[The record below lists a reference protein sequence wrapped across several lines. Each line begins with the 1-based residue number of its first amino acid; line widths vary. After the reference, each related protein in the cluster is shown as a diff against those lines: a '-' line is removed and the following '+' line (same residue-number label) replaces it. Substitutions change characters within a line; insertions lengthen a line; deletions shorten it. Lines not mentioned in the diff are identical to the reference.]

1 MHLALDSRA
10 SLYYNHWDGSDI
22 MIKSDAEQL
31 AAQLGAQYPLTV
43 SNFLAMPDGAAAL
56 QHLYGLNQS
65 WRRFFVQHAPADVI
79 TYTKTPP
86 RAGEQFDII
95 FAGGG
100 LGLLDAALL
109 ATRYRRRVLVF
120 DRKEIGGTHREWNIS
135 AAELAR
141 LVELGLFGWA
151 ELEPII
157 QRRYQRGVV
166 RFSAANIKVVPADLL
181 MEGVLDVALDAS
193 ALLALCVQ
201 KIRGSS
207 TSSVIMPGYSFR
219 HAYVMPA
226 RNPAG
231 RVVVEVESSSGD
243 ICHFAAPLLVDDMGS
258 TSPLAIALND
268 GQPFSAVCPTV
279 GTVAAGFVAGSAA
292 DELDPTSGDILVSIA
307 DADKGRQL
315 IWEGFPG
322 QNDEMTVYVFY
333 YDTLEPPPSLPRGG
347 RSLKPLPPRGRS
359 LTPIPQ
365 EGRSYNLLELFE
377 DYFRLLPGY
386 KKPGPNFRHLK
397 PVYGFIPARH
407 RDRISQRQG
416 TAATDRILSVGDAAA
431 QQSPLTF
438 CGFGSH
444 VRNLGRIDSLLDLAL
459 KHNLL
464 DQRSLAQIGAHQQN
478 LSMMWVF
485 SRFMSPSKAGL
496 KRGEYNEVNQV
507 MNVFCRVLDDLGPDV
522 SRRFFQDTA
531 TLGDFTR
538 ITLHTARIYP
548 RIFPLAVR
556 VLGWRRIGLW
566 ALDYLGAVR
575 NEVQLRLYRKVA
587 RLVGQ
592 RAMRRLEDSLLRIA
606 PRLGLRLRARRLGW
620 AVQRKRT

>member
-1 MHLALDSRA
+1 
-10 SLYYNHWDGSDI
+10 
-22 MIKSDAEQL
+22 MINDTDAEQL
-31 AAQLGAQYPLTV
+31 AGQLQAQYPLTV

-56 QHLYGLNQS
+56 QHLYGLNQG
-65 WRRFFVQHAPADVI
+65 WRRFFVQHAPANVI
-79 TYTKTPP
+79 TYTATPP
-86 RAGEQFDII
+86 PADEQFDII

-109 ATRYRRRVLVF
+109 TTHYRRRVLVF
-120 DRKEIGGTHREWNIS
+120 DRKEIGATHREWNIS

-141 LVELGLFGWA
+141 LVELGLFSWA

-166 RFSAANIKVVPADLL
+166 RFSAANIKVAPADLL

-193 ALLALCVQ
+193 ALLALCVR
-201 KIRGSS
+201 KIRES
-207 TSSVIMPGYSFR
+207 TTGSVIMPGYSFR

-226 RNPAG
+226 HDPAG
-231 RVVVEVESSSGD
+231 QVVVEVESISGGE

-279 GTVAAGFVAGSAA
+279 GTVAAGFVAGKAT
-292 DELDPTSGDILVSIA
+292 DELDPDSGDILVSIA
-307 DADKGRQL
+307 DAEKGRQL

-333 YDTLEPPPSLPRGG
+333 YDTLEPPPSLPSRGRGLTPVPKGGTGGGYGPHPAPSAGLPRGG
-347 RSLKPLPPRGRS
+347 RS
-359 LTPIPQ
+359 
-365 EGRSYNLLELFE
+365 YDLLELFE

-386 KKPGPNFRHLK
+386 KKPGPNFHHLK

-416 TAATDRILSVGDAAA
+416 TAATDRIISVGDAAA

-459 KHNLL
+459 EHNLL
-464 DQRSLAQIGAHQQN
+464 DAGSLAQIGAHQQN

-485 SRFMSPSKAGL
+485 SRFMSPSKVGL
-496 KRGEYNEVNQV
+496 YRGERNEVNQI
-507 MNVFCRVLDDLGPDV
+507 MNVFCRVLGDLGPDI

-538 ITLHTARIYP
+538 IILHTARVYP
-548 RIFPLAVR
+548 PIFPLAVR
-556 VLGWRRIGLW
+556 TLGWRRIGLW
-566 ALDYLGAVR
+566 ALDYLGAVK
-575 NEVQLRLYRKVA
+575 NEAQLHLYRKLA
-587 RLVGQ
+587 RLVG
-592 RAMRRLEDSLLRIA
+592 RRSMRRLEGSLLRIA

>member
-1 MHLALDSRA
+1 MGR
-10 SLYYNHWDGSDI
+10 NSD
-22 MIKSDAEQL
+22 DTQL
-31 AAQLGAQYPLTV
+31 AAQLAQQYPLTV

-65 WRRFFVQHAPADVI
+65 WRRFFVQHEPAQVI
-79 TYTKTPP
+79 SNTDNPP
-86 RAGEQFDII
+86 QADDQFDII

-120 DRKEIGGTHREWNIS
+120 DRKDIGSTHREWNIS

-141 LVELGLFGWA
+141 LVEIGLFSQA

-166 RFSAANIKVVPADLL
+166 RFSAANINVAPADLL

-193 ALLALCVQ
+193 ALLALCVK
-201 KIRGSS
+201 KIKSS
-207 TSSVIMPGYSFR
+207 GTGSVIMPGYAFR

-226 RNPAG
+226 RNPQG
-231 RVVVEVESSSGD
+231 RVVVEVERLGNGE
-243 ICHFAAPLLVDDMGS
+243 ICYLAAPLLVDDMGA
-258 TSPLAIALND
+258 TSPLAQALNG
-268 GQPFSAVCPTV
+268 GQPFNAVCPTV

-292 DELDPTSGDILVSIA
+292 NELDADSGDILVSIA
-307 DADKGRQL
+307 DAEKGRQL

-333 YDTLEPPPSLPRGG
+333 YDTLEPPTGISAPQPSAAAQDGVSQQASAMLQV
-347 RSLKPLPPRGRS
+347 KD
-359 LTPIPQ
+359 
-365 EGRSYNLLELFE
+365 YNLLELFE
-377 DYFRLLPGY
+377 DYFCLLPMY
-386 KKPGPNFRHLK
+386 KKPGPDFHHLK

-407 RDRISQRQG
+407 RDRISERRG
-416 TAATDRILSVGDAAA
+416 TAATDRIISVGDAAA

-444 VRNLGRIDSLLDLAL
+444 VRNLGRIDSLLNLAL
-459 KHNLL
+459 EHNLL
-464 DQRSLAQIGAHQQN
+464 DKRSLAQIGAHQQN

-485 SRFMSPSKAGL
+485 SRFMSPSQAGITS
-496 KRGEYNEVNQV
+496 GAANEVNQI
-507 MNVFCRVLDDLGPDV
+507 MNVFCRVLSDLGPAV

-538 ITLHTARIYP
+538 ITLHTARVYP
-548 RIFPLAVR
+548 RIFLLAVR
-556 VLGWRRIGLW
+556 TLGWRRIGLW
-566 ALDYLGAVR
+566 ALDYLGAVK
-575 NEVQLRLYRKVA
+575 NEAQLRIYRNTA
-587 RLVGQ
+587 HLVGIKT
-592 RAMRRLEDSLLRIA
+592 MRQLEDRLLHIA
-606 PRLGLRLRARRLGW
+606 PRLGLRLRAKRLGW
-620 AVQRKRT
+620 AVQKKRT

>member
-1 MHLALDSRA
+1 MLEPNIERL
-10 SLYYNHWDGSDI
+10 
-22 MIKSDAEQL
+22 MQQL
-31 AAQLGAQYPLTV
+31 QLQYPLTV
-43 SNFLAMPDGAAAL
+43 GNFLAMPDGAMAL

-65 WRRFFVQHAPADVI
+65 WRRFFVQHAPANVI
-79 TYTKTPP
+79 TYTETPP
-86 RAGEQFDII
+86 RADEQFDII

-141 LVELGLFGWA
+141 LVELGLFSWA

-166 RFSAANIKVVPADLL
+166 RFSAANINVAAADLL
-181 MEGVLDVALDAS
+181 MVGVLDVALDAS

-201 KIRGSS
+201 KIKASNTG
-207 TSSVIMPGYSFR
+207 SVIMPGYAFR

-226 RNPAG
+226 GNPAG
-231 RVVVEVESSSGD
+231 LVVVEVESISSGE
-243 ICHFAAPLLVDDMGS
+243 ICHLAAPLLVDDMGS
-258 TSPLAIALND
+258 TSPLAIALNN
-268 GQPFSAVCPTV
+268 GQPFNAVCPTV
-279 GTVAAGFVAGSAA
+279 GTVAAGFVAGKAT
-292 DELDPTSGDILVSIA
+292 DELDPDTGDILVSIA
-307 DADKGRQL
+307 DAEKGRQL

-333 YDTLEPPPSLPRGG
+333 YDTLDPSPQPSPQMGEGVGEPSFEKGDG
-347 RSLKPLPPRGRS
+347 VKD
-359 LTPIPQ
+359 
-365 EGRSYNLLELFE
+365 YNLLELFE
-377 DYFRLLPGY
+377 DYFRLLPTY
-386 KKPGPNFRHLK
+386 KKLGPNFRHLK

-416 TAATDRILSVGDAAA
+416 TAAADRIISVGDAAA

-464 DQRSLAQIGAHQQN
+464 DRRSLAQIGAHQQN

-485 SRFMSPSKAGL
+485 SRFMSPSKGGIE
-496 KRGEYNEVNQV
+496 RGESSEVNQI
-507 MNVFCRVLDDLGPDV
+507 MNVFCRVLADLGPAI
-522 SRRFFQDTA
+522 SRRFFQDTI

-548 RIFPLAVR
+548 RIFLLAVR

-566 ALDYLGAVR
+566 ALDYLSAVKDEAQFRIYR
-575 NEVQLRLYRKVA
+575 NVA
-587 RLVGQ
+587 RLLG
-592 RAMRRLEDSLLRIA
+592 RKSMRHLEDSLLHIA
-606 PRLGLRLRARRLGW
+606 PRVGLRLRARRLGW
-620 AVQRKRT
+620 AVQRSGPGRR